1 MEHELLPRLP
11 TTSQAKA
18 AGGSEIKREK
28 EVEQLQTLDPSAIDD
43 GFCATGLLV
52 FSIFCVSLM
61 CSGGHVAHDTM
72 QLFNLLLYQ
81 QSHTLCLFA
90 KKWQKNQNVNTLSNK
105 KFSHTIDEKGIF

>member
-72 QLFNLLLYQ
+72 QLFNNYSYISNLTLYAFLQ
-81 QSHTLCLFA
+81 RNGR
-90 KKWQKNQNVNTLSNK
+90 KIKM
-105 KFSHTIDEKGIF
+105 